1 MATAMFGEHTTL
13 SAAAAAHRGK
23 AKKEGEI
30 GVGNW
35 DAPRIM
41 ERMRAR
47 EREKGEERMGGM
59 NNLLDRP
66 PTAI

>member
-1 MATAMFGEHTTL
+1 MATVWEDRIKGRRNGNGNVWRAHNALGL
-13 SAAAAAHRGK
+13 S

-35 DAPRIM
+35 DAPPRIM

-47 EREKGEERMGGM
+47 EMMG
-59 NNLLDRP
+59 
-66 PTAI
+66 

>member
-13 SAAAAAHRGK
+13 SAAWQ

-35 DAPRIM
+35 DAPPRIM
-41 ERMRAR
+41 ERMRPR
-47 EREKGEERMGGM
+47 EREMM
-59 NNLLDRP
+59 V
-66 PTAI
+66 

>member
-13 SAAAAAHRGK
+13 SALSAVWQ

-47 EREKGEERMGGM
+47 EMM
-59 NNLLDRP
+59 V
-66 PTAI
+66 